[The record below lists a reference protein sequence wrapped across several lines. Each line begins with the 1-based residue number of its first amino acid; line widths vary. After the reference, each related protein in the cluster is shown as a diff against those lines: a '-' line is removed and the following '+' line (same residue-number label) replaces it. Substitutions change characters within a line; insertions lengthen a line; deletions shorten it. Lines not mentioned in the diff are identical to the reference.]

1 MAMSKKDYIAA
12 AKIVAENYNAT
23 DLVQPI
29 NGLNA
34 AQKRMVLGLISRSME
49 DAFVQ
54 FFRGDNGRFDESR
67 FREACKK

>member
-54 FFRGDNGRFDESR
+54 FFRADNGRFDESR

>member
-1 MAMSKKDYIAA
+1 MAMTKKHFIAA
-12 AKIVAENYNAT
+12 SKIVAENYNAT

-29 NGLNA
+29 NGLTI

-49 DAFVQ
+49 DAFVE
-54 FFRGDNGRFDESR
+54 FFRADNSRFDESR